1 MCMRPCG
8 PIRYYYRST
17 EKRMTKKYV
26 MELLDKN
33 DTIVEV
39 FPKGGSD
46 ANSDAECTKYT
57 GAISK
62 LKTLIR
68 LGATDVEEDN
78 YRNRTVDG
86 YRNVFIYN
94 KDYPD
99 IIVVRVKK
107 G

>member
-26 MELLDKN
+26 MELLEKS

-39 FPKGGSD
+39 FPKG
-46 ANSDAECTKYT
+46 NSDDEGSKYT

-62 LKTLIR
+62 LKSLIR

-107 G
+107 DK